1 MIDLIDGNTVL
12 LLVVVFWGFNF
23 GEWWGVEIGV
33 EEGEDTWNMG
43 RRDEFLGELGLDL
56 FVGRSSEIER
66 DEGVLFS
73 IVDNENVE
81 L

>member
-1 MIDLIDGNTVL
+1 
-12 LLVVVFWGFNF
+12 
-23 GEWWGVEIGV
+23 
-33 EEGEDTWNMG
+33 MG